1 MKQKII
7 TFISFLNIAFIS
19 FIVLLLLNG
28 CMGIPLKSVPRLL
41 KLPDQLLTLNP
52 AEFMLAIQTDTRMLP
67 PVGGVPTMDIS
78 IHPKNAGDYVPVD
91 KKIPM
96 QLTVTN
102 GPSMGLDRPP
112 AGRRWLVYSFPPS
125 SQAELAAIQTTFKR
139 IKAENDAKGSK
150 GGGTFT
156 VGIAQENVA
165 TSDPKLDNTRWESW
179 LQTST
184 QDGFFE
190 LWSGTVADIKA
201 QAKKAAK

>member
-1 MKQKII
+1 MKQKIL
-7 TFISFLNIAFIS
+7 TFISFLNVAFIT

-28 CMGIPLKSVPRLL
+28 CMGIPLTSVPRLL

-78 IHPKNAGDYVPVD
+78 IRPKNAGDYAPVD

-96 QLTVTN
+96 QLAVSN
-102 GPSMGLDRPP
+102 GAAMGLDRAP
-112 AGRRWLVYSFPPS
+112 AGRRWLIYSFPPA
-125 SQAELAAIQTTFKR
+125 SQAELAAIQATFKR
-139 IKAENDAKGSK
+139 IKAENDAKGNK

-179 LQTST
+179 LQTSA

-190 LWSGTVADIKA
+190 LWSGTVADIKT

>member
-1 MKQKII
+1 MKKII
-7 TFISFLNIAFIS
+7 LTFIAIS
-19 FIVLLLLNG
+19 LLALLPG
-28 CMGIPLKSVPRLL
+28 CMGIPLRSVPRLL

-67 PVGGVPTMDIS
+67 PVGGVPTLDIS
-78 IHPKNAGDYVPVD
+78 IHPKNAGDYLPVD

-96 QLTVTN
+96 QLAVSN
-102 GPSMGLDRPP
+102 GPSLGLERAP
-112 AGRRWLVYSFPPS
+112 AGRRWLVYSFPAA

-139 IKAENDAKGSK
+139 IKAENDAKGNSGSK

-165 TSDPKLDNTRWESW
+165 AADPKLDNTRWESW
-179 LQTST
+179 LQTSA

-201 QAKKAAK
+201 QAKKAGK